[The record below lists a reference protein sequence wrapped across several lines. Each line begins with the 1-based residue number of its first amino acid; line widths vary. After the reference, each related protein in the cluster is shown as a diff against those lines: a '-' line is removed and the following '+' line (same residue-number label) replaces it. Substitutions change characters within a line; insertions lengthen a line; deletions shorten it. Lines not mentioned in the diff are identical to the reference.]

1 MRYIV
6 SDANLIDV
14 ERGCAVEEHR
24 DIVVDGG
31 KIVRICAH
39 GEAHKD
45 GCKVIDASGKFVVPG
60 LINAHV
66 HLFGTGMPSKILG
79 GGSAQQKVLAFVK
92 TKLGAKVLSALVAS
106 SAKKQLLSGV
116 TTVRTVGD
124 FYGSDI
130 ALKRKT
136 DAGKGGAKG
145 LRMLV
150 SGMAIT
156 VPGGHGAGTFARTS
170 DTVEGLVALV
180 DEVVAEGAD
189 LVKICVTGGVM
200 DAKKRG
206 EPGEVKMTFEQ
217 VKAVCDRAHAL
228 GKKVAAHVQSTEGV
242 RIAALGG
249 VDTIEHGAAPD
260 EESVKAIKGR
270 GGAFVVTYSPALP
283 FARLSPDVTKM
294 NEMCKFNSEIVLQG
308 MSAGAKAAF
317 DAGID
322 VGLGTDASCPF
333 CTQYNTWREVVYV
346 DKMLGVGAAKALEIA
361 TIGNARVLGIDA
373 VTGSVAEGKSA
384 DLLILNGDPLKD
396 LRALRDIDGMM
407 AQGRYIKRPRPS
419 RMKNIEAQ
427 LDELAEEL

>member
-1 MRYIV
+1 MKYIV

-39 GEAHKD
+39 GEADKD

-180 DEVVAEGAD
+180 DEAVAEGAD

-206 EPGEVKMTFEQ
+206 
-217 VKAVCDRAHAL
+217 
-228 GKKVAAHVQSTEGV
+228 
-242 RIAALGG
+242 
-249 VDTIEHGAAPD
+249 
-260 EESVKAIKGR
+260 
-270 GGAFVVTYSPALP
+270 
-283 FARLSPDVTKM
+283 
-294 NEMCKFNSEIVLQG
+294 
-308 MSAGAKAAF
+308 
-317 DAGID
+317 
-322 VGLGTDASCPF
+322 
-333 CTQYNTWREVVYV
+333 
-346 DKMLGVGAAKALEIA
+346 
-361 TIGNARVLGIDA
+361 
-373 VTGSVAEGKSA
+373 
-384 DLLILNGDPLKD
+384 
-396 LRALRDIDGMM
+396 
-407 AQGRYIKRPRPS
+407 
-419 RMKNIEAQ
+419 
-427 LDELAEEL
+427 

>member
-1 MRYIV
+1 MKYIV
-6 SDANLIDV
+6 SDVNLIDV

-39 GEAHKD
+39 GEADKS

-260 EESVKAIKGR
+260 EESVKAIKER

-333 CTQYNTWREVVYV
+333 LHSIQHLARGRLRRQDARRRRGE
-346 DKMLGVGAAKALEIA
+346 GARDCDNRQCARAGHRRRDRFGRRGQERGSAHLE
-361 TIGNARVLGIDA
+361 GR
-373 VTGSVAEGKSA
+373 SA
-384 DLLILNGDPLKD
+384 
-396 LRALRDIDGMM
+396 
-407 AQGRYIKRPRPS
+407 QRPS
-419 RMKNIEAQ
+419 RAPRHRRNDGAGQIYQASPSVQ
-427 LDELAEEL
+427 DEEHRGAA

>member
-1 MRYIV
+1 MKYIV

-24 DIVVDGG
+24 DIVIDGG

-39 GEAHKD
+39 GEADKD

-217 VKAVCDRAHAL
+217 VKAVCDRAHEL
-228 GKKVAAHVQSTEGV
+228 GK
-242 RIAALGG
+242 
-249 VDTIEHGAAPD
+249 
-260 EESVKAIKGR
+260 
-270 GGAFVVTYSPALP
+270 
-283 FARLSPDVTKM
+283 
-294 NEMCKFNSEIVLQG
+294 
-308 MSAGAKAAF
+308 
-317 DAGID
+317 
-322 VGLGTDASCPF
+322 
-333 CTQYNTWREVVYV
+333 
-346 DKMLGVGAAKALEIA
+346 
-361 TIGNARVLGIDA
+361 
-373 VTGSVAEGKSA
+373 
-384 DLLILNGDPLKD
+384 
-396 LRALRDIDGMM
+396 
-407 AQGRYIKRPRPS
+407 
-419 RMKNIEAQ
+419 
-427 LDELAEEL
+427 